1 MRNSKKG
8 SVMPIVIIGLMMVS
22 VIAFIFLSAALY
34 GNTAY
39 QTSADELD
47 EKLMLD
53 ELGNKF
59 LKSGKDY
66 TDFIEEYSAHS
77 GSNVGA
83 VPSDTSDY
91 SPKKYNVIVSYD
103 KTTLIVKDKTLTET
117 LLTLIVGEK
126 EDGTRFIRV
135 WTYGAYRGD
144 M

>member
-1 MRNSKKG
+1 MKNSKKG

-53 ELGNKF
+53 EIGNKF
-59 LKSGKDY
+59 LKSGKEY
-66 TDFIEEYSAHS
+66 GDFIKEYSEHS
-77 GSNVGA
+77 GINVGA
-83 VPSDTSDY
+83 VPSDASDY
-91 SPKKYNVIVSYD
+91 TPKSYNVIVSYD
-103 KTTLIVKDKTLTET
+103 KTTLIVKDETMRET
-117 LLTLIVGEK
+117 LFTLIVGEK
-126 EDGTRFIRV
+126 EDGNRFVKV